1 MNAKKGLAIPG
12 LRGAKRQ
19 CENDDCSRP
28 FYDLNRTPAECP
40 YCGASHS
47 AGVVVPHEFLM
58 AVRQQKGKSYRLID
72 PPPPS
77 RQEDVDQEVAAD
89 EGAVSMPPD
98 VLIDVDEED
107 AESPSDVIVE
117 EASEDE
123 AI

>member
-1 MNAKKGLAIPG
+1 
-12 LRGAKRQ
+12 
-19 CENDDCSRP
+19 
-28 FYDLNRTPAECP
+28 
-40 YCGASHS
+40 
-47 AGVVVPHEFLM
+47 M